1 MLLSQLF
8 QGFLG
13 DRRHTACA
21 AGAVIQKVGSSLIF
35 VALIISWKLYN
46 LALCGF
52 DF

>member
-8 QGFLG
+8 QSFLG
-13 DRRHTACA
+13 DRQHAASA
-21 AGAVIQKVGSSLIF
+21 AGAVIQKVGSRLIF
-35 VALIISWKLYN
+35 VALIINWKLYN